1 LTFSIVVKKLTLN
14 DARTPSGVTIIRPSK
29 TASQIFSSLGMYHHT
44 GTSILGQWALTV
56 YFDGK
61 KIVFHGGHDSQS
73 IFVDNKPEIVGA
85 GLPFKASFTTPRHAY
100 QKHSGPLDVIVTETS
115 FILRSELLPHDC
127 TPSYVGES
135 VIVDYGELFQTDYQF
150 ELPYS
155 FLRQQVL
162 KEREKF
168 ILATF
173 APSGIGLYNPQMA
186 PIYIPKKF
194 KTRFYAATETSYV
207 IQISAN
213 DLKRCLTRAGAK
225 GKDVVFIGVAKTTLR
240 GREFDGARSIGRR
253 PAIGIKGKS
262 WSGTCLRQATE
273 RVFFPM
279 FNVENE
285 PANNVKTF
293 ISPQALKPFIQ
304 AERFIPHM
312 CRADLNAGDW
322 AKTPDGEEMNE
333 QQKQAVREWYLAF
346 IAQKARLGEDI
357 STEHQEVAEELDVS

>member
-1 LTFSIVVKKLTLN
+1 VVKELTLN
-14 DARTPSGVTIIRPSK
+14 DARPHSGVTIIRPSK
-29 TASQIFSSLGMYHHT
+29 TASQIFSSLGMYNKSGH
-44 GTSILGQWALTV
+44 SIGHRALTV
-56 YFDGK
+56 NFDGK
-61 KIVFHGGHDSQS
+61 KIVFHGGQDSQS

-85 GLPFKASFTTPRHAY
+85 GLPFKASFATSYHAY
-100 QKHSGPLDVIVTETS
+100 RKDSGPLDVIVTETS
-115 FILRSELLPHDC
+115 FILRSEMLPHDC
-127 TPSYVGES
+127 TPSYVGEN

-162 KEREKF
+162 KEKEKF

-173 APSGIGLYNPQMA
+173 APSGIGLYSPQMA
-186 PIYIPKKF
+186 PIYIPKKV

-240 GREFDGARSIGRR
+240 GMMFDSARSTGRR
-253 PAIGIKGKS
+253 PVIGIKGKS
-262 WSGTCLRQATE
+262 WSGACLRKATE
-273 RVFFPM
+273 KVVFPVFKA
-279 FNVENE
+279 ENQL
-285 PANNVKTF
+285 ANYVRTF

-304 AERFIPHM
+304 TERFIPHM
-312 CRADLNAGDW
+312 CGGDLNAGDW
-322 AKTPDGEEMNE
+322 AKAPDGEEMNE